1 MDGTVDLL
9 DTRGRMLRLLVAA
22 VIGGVVSYMIFGV
35 VQSLAVGPNP
45 DPVSQ
50 MSQITMRA
58 GLFLASTAIVSAV
71 LSRVARR
78 RSC

>member
-22 VIGGVVSYMIFGV
+22 VIGVVATYMIFGV

-58 GLFLASTAIVSAV
+58 GLFLACTAIVNAV

-78 RSC
+78 RS

>member
-1 MDGTVDLL
+1 MDETVDLL
-9 DTRGRMLRLLVAA
+9 DTRGRMLRLLAAA
-22 VIGGVVSYMIFGV
+22 VIGGVVAYMIFGV

-58 GLFLASTAIVSAV
+58 GLFLASTAIVNAV

-78 RSC
+78 RS

>member
-22 VIGGVVSYMIFGV
+22 VIGAVVSYMVFGV

-58 GLFLASTAIVSAV
+58 GLFLAATALVNAV
-71 LSRVARR
+71 LGRVARR
-78 RSC
+78 RS

>member
-1 MDGTVDLL
+1 MDETVDLL
-9 DTRGRMLRLLVAA
+9 DTRGRMLRLLLAA
-22 VIGGVVSYMIFGV
+22 VIGAVLSYMLFGV

-58 GLFLASTAIVSAV
+58 GLFLAATAIVNAV

-78 RSC
+78 RS